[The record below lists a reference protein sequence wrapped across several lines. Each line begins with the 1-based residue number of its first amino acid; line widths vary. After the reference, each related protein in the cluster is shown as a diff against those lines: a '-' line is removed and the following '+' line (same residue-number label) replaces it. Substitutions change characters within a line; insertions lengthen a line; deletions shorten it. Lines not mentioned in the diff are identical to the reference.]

1 MAMRYRALRESKKSE
16 LFVYRSKIHGMG
28 LFCTREI
35 DSGEM
40 VIEYTGELIRSGLS
54 DKREKYYENRGIG
67 CYMFRIDDHFVID
80 ATLSGN
86 SARFIN
92 HSCEVSLTKL
102 GIFFLN
108 VKSLQSYCFDIRLQD
123 LKKSRFKFLN
133 FCFYFQPNCF
143 SRVVDILGRK
153 HIIIFAL
160 RRIAI
165 MEELTYDYKF
175 PFEDVKISCHCQSKK
190 CRKYLN

>member
-1 MAMRYRALRESKKSE
+1 MSIKKNLSRKTNHLPMAMRYRALRESRKSD

-35 DSGEM
+35 DAGEM

-54 DKREKYYENRGIG
+54 DKREKYYTDRGIG

-92 HSCEVSLTKL
+92 HACEVSWTFFFHLYKL
-102 GIFFLN
+102 NI
-108 VKSLQSYCFDIRLQD
+108 V
-123 LKKSRFKFLN
+123 
-133 FCFYFQPNCF
+133 F
-143 SRVVDILGRK
+143 S
-153 HIIIFAL
+153 A
-160 RRIAI
+160 
-165 MEELTYDYKF
+165 
-175 PFEDVKISCHCQSKK
+175 
-190 CRKYLN
+190 